1 MAFITVSEAVTL
13 KINMYIYKYKAKN
26 EKQKKITLF
35 PTEKS

>member
-1 MAFITVSEAVTL
+1 MAVIKVNEAVTL

-26 EKQKKITLF
+26 EKQNKFTLS